1 MLVDQLM
8 QVSEVQRVS
17 LLEER
22 DRFGVGEFTGSVV
35 GFWAGYD
42 RDGAGLVDY
51 LGKRYRAVPEGSKS
65 IFAGTKVQLSYAN
78 GVYVASW

>member
-35 GFWAGYD
+35 GSWVGYD
-42 RDGAGLVDY
+42 KDGAGLVDY
-51 LGKRYRAVPEGSKS
+51 LGKRYRATPEGSKS
-65 IFAGTKVQLSYAN
+65 IFAGTEVRLAYAN